1 MKVFLNEKAG
11 TVTFSPVQADEREV
25 INSLATRPIGEKLVQ
40 RGIKIAK
47 GRFAGVNV
55 LIGTEYDRTAD
66 QYRGGKEF
74 AICGTSHEDIE
85 SLNFISR
92 LLSTGPTGV
101 LFYRGKTGA
110 NGTTALIFTGY
121 LCEGCRSPMITSTCP
136 NCSAQ
141 ANAEHGLA
149 LRAG

>member
-1 MKVFLNEKAG
+1 MKVLLDKLAG
-11 TVTFSPVQADEREV
+11 IVTLCPVHEEEREEM
-25 INSLATRPIGEKLVQ
+25 NSLATRPIGEKLVQ

-47 GRFAGVNV
+47 GHFAGVKV
-55 LIGTEYDRTAD
+55 LIGTEYDRNAD

-74 AICGTSHEDIE
+74 AICGTSGQDIE
-85 SLNFISR
+85 SLEF
-92 LLSTGPTGV
+92 LKTMLATGATGV
-101 LFYRGKTGA
+101 LFYRGKAGS
-110 NGTTALIFTGY
+110 NGTLSLNFTLY
-121 LCEGCRSPMITSTCP
+121 VCEACNSPMITSTCP